1 MNETTYSIWIDNTCY
16 AKGMVLQTVTILAKA
31 LFDYYWEDPT
41 IRVTIQRDEVSTYK
55 EEENLSDYLCGDQNE
70 VF

>member
-16 AKGMVLQTVTILAKA
+16 AKGMDLQTVTILAKA

-41 IRVTIQRDEVSTYK
+41 IRVTIQRDKVSTYE
-55 EEENLSDYLCGDQNE
+55 EEENLSDYLCGNKN
-70 VF
+70 